1 MTVIGWF
8 GLLLIGL
15 AGSRTPRCSRR
26 RIAGRHRRLRPP
38 SGDRPAETRIAA
50 VVNDK
55 VISVA
60 DLQSRLSM
68 VMLSSNFPDTEE
80 TRQRIASQVLRT
92 IVDEKLRMQEEKRQN
107 ITATDDEIKK
117 AIPQIEKQ
125 NNMQPDQLDA
135 ILKAHGIK
143 RSSLSDQLTASIVW
157 AKLVHRLVSQ
167 TNVVSDR
174 EIDEASNWVAN
185 MTTAFSRRL

>member
-1 MTVIGWF
+1 
-8 GLLLIGL
+8 
-15 AGSRTPRCSRR
+15 
-26 RIAGRHRRLRPP
+26 
-38 SGDRPAETRIAA
+38 
-50 VVNDK
+50 
-55 VISVA
+55 
-60 DLQSRLSM
+60 
-68 VMLSSNFPDTEE
+68 
-80 TRQRIASQVLRT
+80 
-92 IVDEKLRMQEEKRQN
+92 
-107 ITATDDEIKK
+107 
-117 AIPQIEKQ
+117 
-125 NNMQPDQLDA
+125 MQPDQLDA